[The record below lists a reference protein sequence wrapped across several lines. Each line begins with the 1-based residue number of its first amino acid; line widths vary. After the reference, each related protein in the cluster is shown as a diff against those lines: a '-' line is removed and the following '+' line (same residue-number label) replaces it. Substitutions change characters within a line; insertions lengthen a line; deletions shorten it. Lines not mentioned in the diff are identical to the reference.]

1 MPWQEHRLGVRAALV
16 DGTEVPGDVAIA
28 DGRIAE
34 VGCSPAGRSG
44 LAVPGLVDL
53 QVNGAG
59 GVDLL
64 DAGPDEVLE
73 VAAALATHGVS
84 AWQPTLVSAPE
95 ARLAH
100 GVRAVAAALE
110 TSHSTRILG
119 VHLEGP
125 FLSPGFPGVHDVA
138 CLRDPDT
145 GLVDRL
151 MQLGPVSMVTLAP
164 ELAGGVELVT
174 DLSIRGVVASIGH
187 SDAGAEDVH
196 AAITA
201 GARALTHVWN
211 AHRLPRAREPGPA
224 GVALTHPSVS
234 VMVIADGVHVAPELL
249 VLAAAAAGER
259 LCAVS
264 DLAGASLGGRPVE
277 PRDGAARLA
286 GTDTLAG
293 GSEGLDGALRRLVAL
308 GLPLAAAVH
317 ATSAAPAALLGR
329 EEELGT
335 LRPGA
340 TADVAVL
347 DDGLRV
353 VRTVV
358 GGQEAYAAS

>member
-64 DAGPDEVLE
+64 DAGPAEVAE

-100 GVRAVAAALE
+100 GVRAVGAALE
-110 TSHSTRILG
+110 ASHWTRILG

-125 FLSPGFPGVHDVA
+125 FLSPGFPGVHDIA

-151 MQLGPVSMVTLAP
+151 MELGPVSMVTLAP
-164 ELAGGVELVT
+164 ELAG
-174 DLSIRGVVASIGH
+174 
-187 SDAGAEDVH
+187 GAEDVH

-211 AHRLPRAREPGPA
+211 AHRPPRAREPGPA

-249 VLAAAAAGER
+249 ALAAAAAGDR

-264 DLAGASLGGRPVE
+264 DLAGPSLGGRPVE
-277 PRDGAARLA
+277 RRDGAARLA

-293 GSEGLDGALRRLVAL
+293 GSDGLDGALRRLVAL

-358 GGQEAYAAS
+358 GGQESYAAS